1 MDHGAHKIL
10 ESATFRTL
18 HAQNFSRA
26 STQASCV
33 LTDLLERY
41 LTLLSATAGRFAE
54 HAGRGRNIGVRDAV
68 GALDELGVGVEE
80 LRDWWVSEGGE
91 MSGRYGIKGAWL
103 GEFNAQLADGL
114 KQDTDDVFPLHYR
127 PLDEIAYEQPAEDES
142 EADNG
147 AGEEDYE
154 MMMDTDVNVLEASAP
169 FVRKAEHPPLSAST
183 TRPPQLRSPKSPSSY
198 SLPPIQTSFSSP
210 GRHPP
215 TLPLS
220 PVSNPGSPSRK
231 RARTAS
237 WKAPQHVPNFLP
249 PFPTMSIHAGG
260 AADGEGDTLADV
272 QLASLSQEPTQSGLD
287 IGMAKAEI
295 QGQTS
300 IPNPTAQAAAA
311 AVTAAQVVTSS
322 DYLSQVPY
330 SESTLSSVPEW
341 HLPQPPPPPPT
352 NPVSTRLP
360 TPQTEPAFIKAYHHI
375 LTHSSQ
381 SHASHAYGYPQ
392 TNGHTNVGNG
402 VSNPLRHKVAMALMF
417 EMQCAPR
424 WDIADTLFGGVGP
437 CAPRGAV
444 VGPTHPLPIAS
455 EGGGSGKDKEK
466 EIKLPGAQPRAV
478 STSERVAHLVSQQSS
493 RIPELARRVL
503 PPAIL
508 TRTSRLSHPGIITRG
523 AQKFTY
529 GAGLP
534 APWNGGANSVSS
546 ANGGKSKGS
555 KGNKDKSGVDKEDFD
570 DDEKGDAGGREVVQS
585 AALPDARMFAT
596 WDAEK
601 KDYRT
606 PLHMQAGSPSSAMQ
620 RSTKRT
626 RPPNL
631 ALLSKELGASSN
643 ISLDSDSDEDV
654 DLDADG
660 PELDDD
666 DTISPPHSNGVHKH
680 SRTLPILTLDSDGDE
695 DKDDD
700 GADDDIKLG
709 LGDDADA
716 DELSKDL
723 RALEKLRKSVQK
735 NLRLRPIRSSQRLP
749 KVSLTPSANS
759 EASPASAKSLL
770 SKSPSFQ
777 RLRKPSS
784 QSSLTPTEPAPSPS
798 PSPSTGVR
806 SPSSSVS
813 YSSSKSPSSPWNAVD
828 STSSTDDTETDVDT
842 DVNTVDTDVS
852 ASTMDTNVSDEP
864 MSATSIISNYFT
876 PLSEHNPSPTSFL
889 ISHPP
894 LSPPIQTSLVPTPI
908 TPDHLQSILTTRDTR
923 PLMIDTRPP
932 PVHLA
937 AHVVDSVNLA
947 IPSLLLKR
955 TRKQKRSV
963 TSTTFPTLHSLRQ
976 YITTDESLTVW
987 DSLLVQGQPSPRWD
1001 GTLVVYDHHMDA
1013 SQKEDPNSASWTLL
1027 YILEPILRDVP
1038 TGRLCYLEGGF
1049 AAALSRKDF
1058 ASGYIVAGNS
1068 TTGSAFVGNG
1078 GWLTEPDVKKPKP
1091 NETSSLKKLPSL
1103 GLFQLDTQTAA
1114 RSKQL
1119 PEIDLSSSATASPSE
1134 SRHDFSTSS
1143 SSPNLSPNPQGSSS
1157 NVSSPSPT
1165 RLHHLHVS
1173 PPTSYLT
1180 AHTSSYLGDP
1190 PRSPMPVMPSA
1201 MAASSPISPY
1211 MNGRFKSSSLGVEPT
1226 KPKLGLDIRST
1237 EGLPRLDIKSAA
1249 AVSSLPRLDIKS
1261 ATRTKSAER
1270 LPKLS
1275 LRTTG
1280 IGPSVKGRSATLSVP
1295 PSAIGD
1301 GGGFANNIRGG
1312 GGTGVDN
1319 TAGGLAWGSSVG
1331 GSGYGGHGNQAMR
1344 SPVDWGF
1351 LNAGYGKM
1359 AQTVT
1364 GVQLNQDG
1372 ANGNGEKLGEADR
1385 GRSRDKGGEDR
1396 LTPYYTPPHSPGTP
1410 KAPVFEGCPT
1420 GFDDM
1425 RSENGIP
1432 PSPKTARPDSSSP
1445 APGFPPFLPRVDV
1458 VGSDSSSNGDISYPA
1473 SPSHAE
1479 FPRSPMA
1486 MSFGMDPPP
1495 TAFGSSF
1502 PHHSD
1507 LDHDPRSDDTDGPP
1521 TTEDPHPPFTVSI
1534 ILPQFL
1540 FLGPE
1545 PSAEDHLQ
1553 MLKDHGV
1560 KRILNLAI
1568 ECDENDHGLA
1578 LAQTFEKYTKIAM
1591 RDHVEEEGVVGKV
1604 REVCDILDD
1613 ARLHSAPTFVHCKA
1627 GKSRSVTAI
1636 IAYLI
1641 HANHWT
1647 LSKAY
1652 AFVLER
1658 RKGISPNIG
1667 FVSELMTFEEEELGG
1682 KSIGVQPSVPGG
1694 QQGDSSVN
1702 QAYHGVGAGGRRGGH
1717 IRESLPPVFTT
1728 AGPVSALEPIGNGLG
1743 GEGDAGPMS
1752 AGTLLVGSV
1761 RAEVGQDMEIK
1772 DAQGRWRHARRAPV
1786 DEQTLQPMRR
1796 VSKAGL
1802 ESSAY
1807 GYGVP

>member
-1 MDHGAHKIL
+1 
-10 ESATFRTL
+10 
-18 HAQNFSRA
+18 
-26 STQASCV
+26 
-33 LTDLLERY
+33 
-41 LTLLSATAGRFAE
+41 
-54 HAGRGRNIGVRDAV
+54 
-68 GALDELGVGVEE
+68 
-80 LRDWWVSEGGE
+80 
-91 MSGRYGIKGAWL
+91 
-103 GEFNAQLADGL
+103 
-114 KQDTDDVFPLHYR
+114 
-127 PLDEIAYEQPAEDES
+127 
-142 EADNG
+142 
-147 AGEEDYE
+147 
-154 MMMDTDVNVLEASAP
+154 
-169 FVRKAEHPPLSAST
+169 
-183 TRPPQLRSPKSPSSY
+183 
-198 SLPPIQTSFSSP
+198 
-210 GRHPP
+210 
-215 TLPLS
+215 
-220 PVSNPGSPSRK
+220 
-231 RARTAS
+231 
-237 WKAPQHVPNFLP
+237 
-249 PFPTMSIHAGG
+249 
-260 AADGEGDTLADV
+260 
-272 QLASLSQEPTQSGLD
+272 
-287 IGMAKAEI
+287 
-295 QGQTS
+295 
-300 IPNPTAQAAAA
+300 
-311 AVTAAQVVTSS
+311 
-322 DYLSQVPY
+322 
-330 SESTLSSVPEW
+330 
-341 HLPQPPPPPPT
+341 
-352 NPVSTRLP
+352 
-360 TPQTEPAFIKAYHHI
+360 
-375 LTHSSQ
+375 
-381 SHASHAYGYPQ
+381 
-392 TNGHTNVGNG
+392 
-402 VSNPLRHKVAMALMF
+402 
-417 EMQCAPR
+417 
-424 WDIADTLFGGVGP
+424 
-437 CAPRGAV
+437 
-444 VGPTHPLPIAS
+444 
-455 EGGGSGKDKEK
+455 
-466 EIKLPGAQPRAV
+466 
-478 STSERVAHLVSQQSS
+478 
-493 RIPELARRVL
+493 
-503 PPAIL
+503 
-508 TRTSRLSHPGIITRG
+508 
-523 AQKFTY
+523 
-529 GAGLP
+529 
-534 APWNGGANSVSS
+534 
-546 ANGGKSKGS
+546 
-555 KGNKDKSGVDKEDFD
+555 
-570 DDEKGDAGGREVVQS
+570 
-585 AALPDARMFAT
+585 
-596 WDAEK
+596 
-601 KDYRT
+601 
-606 PLHMQAGSPSSAMQ
+606 
-620 RSTKRT
+620 
-626 RPPNL
+626 
-631 ALLSKELGASSN
+631 
-643 ISLDSDSDEDV
+643 
-654 DLDADG
+654 
-660 PELDDD
+660 
-666 DTISPPHSNGVHKH
+666 
-680 SRTLPILTLDSDGDE
+680 
-695 DKDDD
+695 
-700 GADDDIKLG
+700 
-709 LGDDADA
+709 
-716 DELSKDL
+716 
-723 RALEKLRKSVQK
+723 
-735 NLRLRPIRSSQRLP
+735 
-749 KVSLTPSANS
+749 
-759 EASPASAKSLL
+759 
-770 SKSPSFQ
+770 
-777 RLRKPSS
+777 
-784 QSSLTPTEPAPSPS
+784 
-798 PSPSTGVR
+798 
-806 SPSSSVS
+806 
-813 YSSSKSPSSPWNAVD
+813 
-828 STSSTDDTETDVDT
+828 
-842 DVNTVDTDVS
+842 
-852 ASTMDTNVSDEP
+852 

-894 LSPPIQTSLVPTPI
+894 LSPPMQTSLVPTPI
-908 TPDHLQSILTTRDTR
+908 TLDHLQSILAITDTR

-987 DSLLVQGQPSPRWD
+987 DSLLVQGQPSARWD

-1013 SQKEDPNSASWTLL
+1013 LQKEDPNSASWTLL
-1027 YILEPILRDVP
+1027 YILEPILRGIS

-1078 GWLTEPDVKKPKP
+1078 GWLTEPDAKKPKP
-1091 NETSSLKKLPSL
+1091 NDTPSIKKLPSL

-1134 SRHDFSTSS
+1134 SRQDFTTSS

-1211 MNGRFKSSSLGVEPT
+1211 MNGRFKSSSLGPASSSPGRQPSTTPSGTPGSLGRGKISVAIPNHLIIDSSPSPPPSQSHPHLSFRKPLPPSNFRRPSIQRLNTRSVEKLPSISTGVEPT
-1226 KPKLGLDIRST
+1226 KPKLGLDIKST

-1301 GGGFANNIRGG
+1301 GGGFANNFRGG
-1312 GGTGVDN
+1312 GGSGVDG
-1319 TAGGLAWGSSVG
+1319 TLAWGSSIG

-1364 GVQLNQDG
+1364 GGQAMQDDD
-1372 ANGNGEKLGEADR
+1372 NTGEKLGEGER

-1410 KAPVFEGCPT
+1410 KAPVFEGRLN
-1420 GFDDM
+1420 GFDDT
-1425 RSENGIP
+1425 RNENGIP

-1458 VGSDSSSNGDISYPA
+1458 VSSDSSSNGDISYPA

-1802 ESSAY
+1802 EIAQYKSNLRMMPVRRIHPEVPFQSHSSSFALRSIITL
-1807 GYGVP
+1807 VFLPPKAMNILTQE